1 MKKLLA
7 LLLCVPVVAFAA
19 TEVKLDSAPIDD
31 RDAVSIQRGAR
42 TFINYCLNCHSATSM
57 RYNRLM
63 DLGLTEA
70 QIKDNL
76 MFAAEKVGEPM
87 HVAAKASDQKLWF
100 GKAPPDLSVTA
111 RARGADWLYTYLRG
125 FYRDE
130 TKATGWNNI
139 AFDSVAMPHVFWE
152 LQGVQVLKEVE
163 EPGGG
168 HGDKHVTKKLEL
180 ASKGTLTKGE
190 YDRFVADLVN
200 YMVFMGEPAR
210 SQRAQ
215 IGYAVLIALTALLAL
230 VYALKREYWKDVH

>member
-19 TEVKLDSAPIDD
+19 TEVKLDRAPIDD

-42 TFINYCLNCHSATSM
+42 TFVNYCLNCHSATSM

-180 ASKGTLTKGE
+180 AGKGTLTKGE

-215 IGYAVLIALTALLAL
+215 IGYAVLIALTVLLAL

>member
-180 ASKGTLTKGE
+180 AGKGTLTKGE

-215 IGYAVLIALTALLAL
+215 IGYAVLIALTVLLAL